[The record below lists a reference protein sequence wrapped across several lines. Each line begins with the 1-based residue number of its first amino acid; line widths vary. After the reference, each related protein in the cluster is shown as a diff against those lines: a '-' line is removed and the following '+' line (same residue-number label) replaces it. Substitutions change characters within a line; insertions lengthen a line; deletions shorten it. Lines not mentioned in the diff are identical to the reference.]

1 MLINEKKVVSIKEF
15 ANIMGISPTHAWR
28 LVTDEK
34 VPTIRLGNRH
44 CIPMTA
50 IKEMFGEV
58 SDTDEPSISA

>member
-1 MLINEKKVVSIKEF
+1 MPINEKKAVSIKEF

-34 VPTIRLGNRH
+34 VPSIRLGNRH

-50 IKEMFGEV
+50 IKEMLGEV
-58 SDTDEPSISA
+58 SDTDEPRISA

>member
-1 MLINEKKVVSIKEF
+1 MPINEKKAVSIKEF

-34 VPTIRLGNRH
+34 VPSIRLGNRH

-50 IKEMFGEV
+50 IKEMLGEV
-58 SDTDEPSISA
+58 SNTDEPRISA

>member
-34 VPTIRLGNRH
+34 VPNIRLGNRH

-50 IKEMFGEV
+50 IKEMLGEV
-58 SDTDEPSISA
+58 SDADEPRISA